1 MSLDQSTASKR
12 SSSRWARR
20 VLRPTTV
27 GQTPSRTRA
36 TCGQAGQ
43 QRRCG
48 GCGVGLCLP
57 CYRWRW
63 GLCERCRRIPA
74 PDDGAGVVPLD
85 DGGFGSRDLTGHG
98 MSANGI
104 AGAGPRPDDLA
115 NPDGPVMIP
124 QYTRRWASR
133 RSTARKPSGGDEV
146 LLSGDNQVRVF
157 GALVCPSAVVSSSN
171 LVAAL
176 ASGAEATTSVAVTA
190 PGQFPRVHRC
200 AGLVRL
206 CLKEEA

>member
-1 MSLDQSTASKR
+1 M
-12 SSSRWARR
+12 
-20 VLRPTTV
+20 
-27 GQTPSRTRA
+27 
-36 TCGQAGQ
+36 
-43 QRRCG
+43 
-48 GCGVGLCLP
+48 
-57 CYRWRW
+57 
-63 GLCERCRRIPA
+63 CERRRRIPA
-74 PDDGAGVVPLD
+74 PDDGAGRVPLS
-85 DGGFGSRDLTGHG
+85 DGGSGLCNPSWHGSNEHG
-98 MSANGI
+98 DAGISAPPV
-104 AGAGPRPDDLA
+104 ALVS
-115 NPDGPVMIP
+115 PDGPIVIP